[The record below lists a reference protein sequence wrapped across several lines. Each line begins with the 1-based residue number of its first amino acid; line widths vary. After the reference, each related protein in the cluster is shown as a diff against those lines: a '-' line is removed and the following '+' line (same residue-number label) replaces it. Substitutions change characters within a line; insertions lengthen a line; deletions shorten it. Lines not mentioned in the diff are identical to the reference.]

1 MGANSIFCRS
11 CGEQI
16 KRDAEICPECGVRN
30 TQSQARGGS
39 RTSRSRGRAQATG
52 GGRQTATGGNSTRQA
67 TGQANRTEPSDSW
80 VYGVAAGGVLW
91 LIVLF
96 LQVRSMV
103 AVSQAMSIGGPAPS
117 GSIVTGL
124 GAAFLQS
131 PSLLIAWIVL
141 PLSMY
146 FDSKYVAMNSD
157 LDVSK
162 GLYVGFP
169 VIAPVF
175 NTILFVVGIL
185 AGVNPIFAALI
196 PLLVVA
202 LTGYYLKQ
210 RQDAL

>member
-1 MGANSIFCRS
+1 
-11 CGEQI
+11 
-16 KRDAEICPECGVRN
+16 
-30 TQSQARGGS
+30 
-39 RTSRSRGRAQATG
+39 
-52 GGRQTATGGNSTRQA
+52 
-67 TGQANRTEPSDSW
+67 